1 MVWSK
6 RATGMRLIVYVDRK
20 CKQQRTSAC
29 SPATSKER
37 EDKQDNFKEAED
49 ANPANCGLRG
59 LGEHLRGWARWSW
72 RIDYDARSFL
82 SFLVY
87 ASAAWLAL
95 TAPSG
100 PPRSAIRSTLWKSA
114 YLSRRAARQTDIIWS
129 VETPLICAR
138 RPQIR
143 MMVGR
148 YQPALPALV
157 QTVGSR
163 AHRDRPR
170 SQARCSLPVPL
181 LLRLVLEF

>member
-1 MVWSK
+1 
-6 RATGMRLIVYVDRK
+6 MRMIVYVDRK

-29 SPATSKER
+29 SPATSKR
-37 EDKQDNFKEAED
+37 EKTARTISRKQRAPTLQTVGCCE
-49 ANPANCGLRG
+49 
-59 LGEHLRGWARWSW
+59 LGDRLRGWARWSW

-100 PPRSAIRSTLWKSA
+100 NPRSAIRSTLWKSA
-114 YLSRRAARQTDIIWS
+114 YLSRRAARRTDIIWS

-138 RPQIR
+138 RPQTC

-148 YQPALPALV
+148 YQPASPASPGPDRGLQGSQRQTQKSSPV
-157 QTVGSR
+157 QFPCPLTPST
-163 AHRDRPR
+163 R
-170 SQARCSLPVPL
+170 S
-181 LLRLVLEF
+181 